1 MHGSRHAVYTAT
13 RITHLTLGV
22 GMDAAHRLRSWL
34 VAAGLAGVSSGCAM
48 FDECECASHRPEPVA
63 RAQMPPDPAGPLSP
77 ANTPPTAPPVQPAG
91 YSPGG
96 AGALA
101 PVATLAP
108 DTTPRI
114 KQVAIVGAGNI
125 VTDHEVWEATRQR
138 LGEYATLER
147 TAREAKERE
156 IYREELRHIIEREL
170 ILDDMFNRLK
180 KAKPQVIEEI
190 KVFAGQAAD
199 RHLREFQKMYKT
211 KNEDEFKDILR
222 AQGLSMPVIRR
233 QMEREMM
240 SKEYINSMLKEKGR
254 GVGLAEIRAHYD
266 RNPNDFKTDDAVKW
280 LDLFVSF
287 NKFDTPRAAY
297 DHALAVQ
304 QEAARGADFVAL
316 VKKHDHGD
324 ASFRNGEG
332 AGTKRGEIRPTDVE
346 PVLWLLQP
354 GQVSNLIE
362 TPAGYHIVKVTERQ
376 VAGVRPFDAKLQ
388 AEIREKLMR
397 KMRADEYG
405 RLVEELWRQGV
416 VRVLE

>member
-1 MHGSRHAVYTAT
+1 
-13 RITHLTLGV
+13 
-22 GMDAAHRLRSWL
+22 MDAANRLRKWF
-34 VAAGLAGVSSGCAM
+34 VAAGLATLPAGCATCC
-48 FDECECASHRPEPVA
+48 DDYEAAGRRTDAVA
-63 RAQMPPDPAGPLSP
+63 RAQMPPDPPGPLSP
-77 ANTPPTAPPVQPAG
+77 ANTAPPTQTVQPAG
-91 YSPGG
+91 YAPGG

-101 PVATLAP
+101 PVANLTAE
-108 DTTPRI
+108 TTPRI
-114 KQVAIVGAGNI
+114 KQVAIVGAGNM

-138 LGEYATLER
+138 LGEYAQLEK

-156 IYREELRHIIEREL
+156 IYREELRRIVEREL

-199 RHLREFQKMYKT
+199 RQLREFQKMYKT
-211 KNEDEFKDILR
+211 KNEEEFKDILR
-222 AQGLSMPVIRR
+222 SQGLSLPVIRR
-233 QMEREMM
+233 QLERQMM
-240 SKEYINSMLKEKGR
+240 TEEYVRSMLKEKGR
-254 GVGLAEIRAHYD
+254 GVGVAEIRAHYD
-266 RNPNDFKTDDAVKW
+266 RHPDDFKTDDAVKW

-332 AGTKRGEIRPTDVE
+332 AGTKRGEIRPADVE
-346 PVLWLLQP
+346 PVVWLLQP

-376 VAGVRPFDAKLQ
+376 VAGVRPFDTKLQ

-397 KMRADEYG
+397 KMRVDEYG
-405 RLVEELWRQGV
+405 RLVEELWRKGV
-416 VRVLE
+416 VKVME